1 MDIVYFCIKRKLN
14 SSTNKTVYSV
24 LFAIC
29 MAHFINDFLQIIL
42 QISFPMFKEN
52 YALTYFQIGV
62 ITLVFQITS
71 SVLQP
76 LVGNY
81 TDKHPLPYS
90 FTIGMGFSL
99 LGILSLSY
107 ANNYQWILISAALI
121 GIGSSIFHPEAS
133 KLAYYVAGG
142 RRGLAQS
149 IFQIGGN
156 TGTAIGP
163 IIITAVVLHN
173 TQKHIG
179 IFAFV
184 ALAGIILLYYIG
196 KWYQNFLKTHI
207 KEVIYDRSFHPV
219 VDKQKLI
226 SSLLILLVL
235 IFSKY
240 FYSASITS
248 YLHLY
253 LMEKFDFSIDKAQA
267 YLFSYLA
274 AVAIGVLIGGPI
286 GDKFGRKFVIWF
298 SILGVAPFTL
308 MLPYA
313 NPTWAL
319 VLLILIGL
327 ILSSAFPSIIVYGQ
341 ELLPGRTGVVSGF
354 FYGFAFGMGGIGA
367 AFLGNLADQYGLNQ
381 VYIWCAFLPLIG
393 LLAAFL
399 PNLNGAKKA

>member
-1 MDIVYFCIKRKLN
+1 
-14 SSTNKTVYSV
+14 
-24 LFAIC
+24 
-29 MAHFINDFLQIIL
+29 
-42 QISFPMFKEN
+42 
-52 YALTYFQIGV
+52 
-62 ITLVFQITS
+62 
-71 SVLQP
+71 
-76 LVGNY
+76 
-81 TDKHPLPYS
+81 
-90 FTIGMGFSL
+90 
-99 LGILSLSY
+99 
-107 ANNYQWILISAALI
+107 
-121 GIGSSIFHPEAS
+121 
-133 KLAYYVAGG
+133 
-142 RRGLAQS
+142 
-149 IFQIGGN
+149 
-156 TGTAIGP
+156 
-163 IIITAVVLHN
+163 
-173 TQKHIG
+173 
-179 IFAFV
+179 
-184 ALAGIILLYYIG
+184 
-196 KWYQNFLKTHI
+196 
-207 KEVIYDRSFHPV
+207 
-219 VDKQKLI
+219 
-226 SSLLILLVL
+226 
-235 IFSKY
+235 
-240 FYSASITS
+240 
-248 YLHLY
+248 
-253 LMEKFDFSIDKAQA
+253 MEKFDFSVDKAQA

>member
-1 MDIVYFCIKRKLN
+1 ML
-14 SSTNKTVYSV
+14 
-24 LFAIC
+24 LAIC

-42 QISFPMFKEN
+42 QTSFPMFKEN
-52 YALTYFQIGV
+52 YALTYFQIGM

-90 FTIGMGFSL
+90 FAFGMVFTLIGV
-99 LGILSLSY
+99 LSLSY
-107 ANNYQWILISAALI
+107 ASNYEWILISAALI
-121 GIGSSIFHPEAS
+121 GIGSSIFHPESS
-133 KLAYYVAGG
+133 KLAFYVAGG

-163 IIITAVVLHN
+163 IIITAVVLHR
-173 TQKHIG
+173 TQRHIG

-196 KWYQNFLKTHI
+196 KWYQNFLITHKREI
-207 KEVIYDRSFHPV
+207 SYAREFHPV
-219 VDKQKLI
+219 VHRKKLV
-226 SSLLILLVL
+226 STLLILLIL

-253 LMEKFDFSIDKAQA
+253 LMDKFGFSVDKAQA
-267 YLFSYLA
+267 YLFTYLA
-274 AVAIGVLIGGPI
+274 AVAVGVLIGGPI
-286 GDKFGRKFVIWF
+286 GDKLGRKFVIWF
-298 SILGVAPFTL
+298 SILGAAPFTL

-313 NPTWAL
+313 NPTWVL

-341 ELLPGRTGVVSGF
+341 ELLPGRTGMVSGF

-367 AFLGNLADQYGLNQ
+367 AFLGSIADHFGLEQ

-399 PNLNGAKKA
+399 PNLNGVKSE